1 MEFHSQTSPRNPGE
15 KKAPETTAL
24 QLQGFAYDPA
34 AIPVFTEKDILIPW
48 WPKLPKFQLQKV
60 VIWKMI

>member
-34 AIPVFTEKDILIPW
+34 AIPVFTEKDILIP
-48 WPKLPKFQLQKV
+48 
-60 VIWKMI
+60 